1 MHQVAISL
9 NSIYILPAAKSV
21 FEDDLSI
28 SSKLILMDLKLNC
41 LNKPDYNEIAA
52 LKRGFDKA
60 NERFA
65 SSILSSIVGYYLNY
79 NKCDRT
85 LRSKL
90 CSLCGIQERQ
100 ALIENKRKQ
109 LN

>member
-1 MHQVAISL
+1 MINFLFFVVMEK
-9 NSIYILPAAKSV
+9 NSKIT
-21 FEDDLSI
+21 
-28 SSKLILMDLKLNC
+28 
-41 LNKPDYNEIAA
+41 NEIAA

-90 CSLCGIQERQ
+90 CSLCEIQERQ
-100 ALIENKRKQ
+100 VLIENKRKQ